1 MALAPAWHRLVL
13 RLIGV
18 RVHVTGELARERPL
32 LLLSNHM
39 SWLDIEVL
47 GALAPVSFVAKKE
60 VAGWPVFGWLARL
73 QRSVFID
80 RDRRHTAGSQA
91 EEMASR
97 LSQGDIIVLFAE
109 GTSSDGNRV
118 LPFRSALVGAA
129 QLAMAGEDGAEGAK
143 AATVQPVAIAYTRMG
158 GLPLGRQHRPHVAWY
173 GGMDLGPHLARVL
186 AEGGVDVEVVFCPP
200 RRLGAGAD
208 RKRVTAEAGALVRR
222 LVAGLNAGHA
232 PEILLAEDA
241 TEFPTASG
249 ERASDRLRIP
259 A

>member
-1 MALAPAWHRLVL
+1 MAFAPYWHRLVL

-18 RVHVTGELARERPL
+18 RVHVTGEIARERPL

-129 QLAMAGEDGAEGAK
+129 QLAMAGENGQGTAI
-143 AATVQPVAIAYTRMG
+143 VQPVAIAYTRMG

-186 AEGGVDVEVVFCPP
+186 AEGGIDVEVVFCPP

-208 RKRVTAEAGALVRR
+208 RKRVTAEAGVLVRR

-232 PEILLAEDA
+232 PETLLGEDA
-241 TEFPTASG
+241 TGSPPASG
-249 ERASDRLRIP
+249 EKAPDRLRVS